1 MQLHITRDQSKGFMG
16 GVKFELEAKV
26 DLTQEEADLVKRYKA
41 DKAALMQKVVSVF
54 GREISFDLKV
64 DDLVKGQSFS
74 CNDIGDIL
82 ETESNVKEACETFK
96 TYLEVMKSFGGR
108 ETIEYS

>member
-64 DDLVKGQSFS
+64 GDLVKGQSFR
-74 CNDIGDIL
+74 CADISDIL
-82 ETESNVKEACETFK
+82 ATEENVKEACETFK
-96 TYLEVMKSFGGR
+96 DYLEVMRGFGGQ